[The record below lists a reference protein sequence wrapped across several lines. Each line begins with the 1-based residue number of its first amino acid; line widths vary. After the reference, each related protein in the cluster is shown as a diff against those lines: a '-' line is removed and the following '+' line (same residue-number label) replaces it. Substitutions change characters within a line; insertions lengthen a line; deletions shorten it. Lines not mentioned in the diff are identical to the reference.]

1 MSQSRKHLKITS
13 ILVLILAGLSLLN
26 IVVELCLG
34 DLNNATIPD
43 GSPENILLI
52 TKILLFSVSFLL
64 LLPQF
69 YVGVKGLHV
78 AKKPDASKGHIV
90 WAIILLVLAVL
101 GMLST
106 CVSIFTQGNVRENV
120 SSLLS
125 TVVDV
130 MVLLDFVKYAKA
142 VAKGN

>member
-1 MSQSRKHLKITS
+1 
-13 ILVLILAGLSLLN
+13 
-26 IVVELCLG
+26 
-34 DLNNATIPD
+34 
-43 GSPENILLI
+43 
-52 TKILLFSVSFLL
+52 
-64 LLPQF
+64 
-69 YVGVKGLHV
+69 
-78 AKKPDASKGHIV
+78 V

-101 GMLST
+101 GMVST

-125 TVVDV
+125 TAVTAVDV

>member
-1 MSQSRKHLKITS
+1 M
-13 ILVLILAGLSLLN
+13 
-26 IVVELCLG
+26 
-34 DLNNATIPD
+34 
-43 GSPENILLI
+43 
-52 TKILLFSVSFLL
+52 
-64 LLPQF
+64 
-69 YVGVKGLHV
+69 
-78 AKKPDASKGHIV
+78 
-90 WAIILLVLAVL
+90 WAIILLGLAVL